1 MIAKFEA
8 KKAKLKAK
16 NSELLKHV
24 IEETTKYKAE
34 NDELKA
40 RIEELEK
47 GRTDTVVKN
56 IRHDVKNAKLK
67 TRVAKLEKKFR
78 QSQNDLSSKEPVII
92 IEFVISGIVSE
103 VQLTID
109 DLVLANSKIS
119 EDIKTDAFLDK
130 VNKKNVSDNIR

>member
-1 MIAKFEA
+1 VIAKFEA